1 MLLRHCLPYN
11 VSGMWLRNLVSG
23 IWHQTIM
30 QEPWQKNQFI
40 VEKLITK
47 LNVGKN
53 VHCLHCI
60 KSMSDKR
67 INARINSIHNNNNNR
82 ADNVRCPTFVTV

>member
-47 LNVGKN
+47 LNVGKKRSLFA
-53 VHCLHCI
+53 LHKI
-60 KSMSDKR
+60 
-67 INARINSIHNNNNNR
+67 
-82 ADNVRCPTFVTV
+82 NVRQTHKCPH